1 MAMNFCS
8 NCGAKL
14 RAGAKFCGSC
24 GQKIFVEPQKSLAER
39 YAETKAQVQA
49 APPKV
54 ELKKSEPP
62 KTMTEIF
69 AEAKRNAPP
78 PQAPWMK
85 NPPPQPPPT
94 TYTPSN
100 QPPPQPTYTPP
111 EDTTPHYKED
121 ETFQEMFLTSNGRL
135 NRMRYF
141 KRTLAVDLI
150 YLLAALIIASSC
162 STPWGDITQT
172 GDALIMIVAVIALI
186 PKFHLDVR
194 RLKDSAMFDNESS
207 IQMFAGFVAII
218 SLAYMFMSAG
228 WDFSS
233 PMPPLVKGLSFAV
246 LLAWARIQF
255 PAGTV
260 GPNKYGADPLEN
272 ERR

>member
-24 GQKIFVEPQKSLAER
+24 GEKLSVEPQKTLAER

-49 APPKV
+49 EPTKV

-62 KTMTEIF
+62 KIVAEMF
-69 AEAKRNAPP
+69 AEAKKNAPP
-78 PQAPWMK
+78 PTAPWMK
-85 NPPPQPPPT
+85 SSPQPPPS
-94 TYTPSN
+94 TYTPSS
-100 QPPPQPTYTPP
+100 QPPPQPIYTPP

-121 ETFQEMFLTSNGRL
+121 VTFQEKFLTSEGRL
-135 NRMRYF
+135 NRWRYF
-141 KRTLAVDLI
+141 CRTLVVNLI
-150 YLLAALIIASSC
+150 CLLAALIIGSVC
-162 STPWGDITQT
+162 STPWGDLTQT
-172 GDALIMIVAVIALI
+172 GNALGMIVGVMILI

-194 RLKDSAMFDNESS
+194 RMKDSAKFDDEST
-207 IQMFAGFVAII
+207 IQLFAGVLAVI
-218 SLAYMFMSAG
+218 SLAFIFNSG
-228 WDFSS
+228 DWDFSS
-233 PMPPLVKGLSFAV
+233 MPSHLKLLSFIDFGMWV
-246 LLAWARIQF
+246 SIQF